1 MGILT
6 GNNVHDSMVKKS
18 MRSAIRHIHLGRF
31 SHLPCTEESWSEER
45 RGPYQAIL
53 FPVGCDY

>member
-18 MRSAIRHIHLGRF
+18 MRSAIRHIHPEDFDTYPALRRAGARNGEARIKPYF
-31 SHLPCTEESWSEER
+31 SR
-45 RGPYQAIL
+45 
-53 FPVGCDY
+53 